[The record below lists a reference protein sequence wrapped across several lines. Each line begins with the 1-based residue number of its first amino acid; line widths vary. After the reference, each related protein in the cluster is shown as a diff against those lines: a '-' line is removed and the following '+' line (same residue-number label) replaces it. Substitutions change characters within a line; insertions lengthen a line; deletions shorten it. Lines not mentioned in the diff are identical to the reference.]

1 MARRISDDVSSP
13 NQADAA
19 GLRSRTRD
27 SAGRGQPSGPI
38 CWPYPASM
46 RRWNEAEYDVL
57 FRDHPPTRPNA
68 PDLATSRAIA
78 RTIRRTPDA
87 VIAHWDDARS
97 AVLGSSTLADRGD

>member
-1 MARRISDDVSSP
+1 
-13 NQADAA
+13 
-19 GLRSRTRD
+19 
-27 SAGRGQPSGPI
+27 
-38 CWPYPASM
+38 M

-87 VIAHWDDARS
+87 VSAQWNDARS
-97 AVLGSSTLADRGD
+97 AVLDDSTAASPGLLGYLRAHRWI